1 MGSFLAAL
9 DALTAEAVP
18 APILSQA
25 TPEPVVEAHTPTA
38 EEKDLKIPP
47 SEAYRHQGMRYQLI
61 YEGVCTHCAHC
72 GQPLTDSE
80 STERGL
86 GPICSRKGYH
96 EEVESPDSMDA
107 LMALAPYPTLVQYLT
122 DKYKPKGNRGL
133 CNGLVR
139 TASLNRRT
147 PVHAAC
153 TDAIEALGYKKLASA
168 LRESLSVVEIFDSKV
183 RQDSYGIWI
192 KKSDF
197 NWNFYNEI
205 RKIDGVFMSKYPQ
218 KEIVVPKTYR
228 AAIAQLLIK
237 YYEGLCVKTDKG
249 AYKITQA
256 WFKKASAA

>member
-1 MGSFLAAL
+1 L
-9 DALTAEAVP
+9 
-18 APILSQA
+18 
-25 TPEPVVEAHTPTA
+25 
-38 EEKDLKIPP
+38 
-47 SEAYRHQGMRYQLI
+47 
-61 YEGVCTHCAHC
+61 
-72 GQPLTDSE
+72 
-80 STERGL
+80 
-86 GPICSRKGYH
+86 CSRKGYH

-168 LRESLSVVEIFDSKV
+168 LRESLSVVEISDSKTN
-183 RQDSYGIWI
+183 SESFSLWI

-197 NWNFYNEI
+197 NWSFYGEI
-205 RKIDGVFMSKYPQ
+205 KKLQGVYMERYP
-218 KEIVVPKTYR
+218 KKGLIVPKMYR
-228 AAIAQLLIK
+228 VALAQLLIK

-249 AYKITQA
+249 AHKITQA